1 MEGEEAVSI
10 SSEILH
16 QKIKECEELAIGYV
30 VGHKLSYSM
39 VKEATTKVW
48 KTISE
53 FLNSEDRN
61 LALDHGE
68 MKSIPVWVLIYNV
81 PLHLWKNLALGP
93 IASFVGKPLMMVDCT
108 INKTRLS
115 YARVLVEVSF
125 ECQSPSFIPLWI
137 DGKFVMNLPVEYQWK
152 PQKCMV
158 CHSFGH
164 SNNKCY
170 LKKASIGKSHW
181 TSRKRPNLGERIK
194 PLSKEGETGN
204 TGTENREQIKEHSIV
219 DSLTVTEDKE
229 ATVPQTKNSGR
240 KKNGPNA
247 YLSPFTL
254 LESEPESGFD
264 DSNDELP
271 DTLNEDSRVGIDVE
285 ETGVEKLKLLEDV
298 SHFKPMNREQH
309 IKKVKNFSNLL
320 YEGGKENAVENIFE
334 GLVDRHRST
343 KSEKEIAKLAWN
355 GVTSNENLGRGKRT
369 PVKKK
374 Y

>member
-53 FLNSEDRN
+53 VSITLHSSNSFVFKFLNSEDRN
-61 LALDHGE
+61 LALDHGGFYIYGSLFVVRPWSPLIENSIAE

-229 ATVPQTKNSGR
+229 ATVPQ
-240 KKNGPNA
+240 
-247 YLSPFTL
+247 
-254 LESEPESGFD
+254 
-264 DSNDELP
+264 
-271 DTLNEDSRVGIDVE
+271 
-285 ETGVEKLKLLEDV
+285 
-298 SHFKPMNREQH
+298 
-309 IKKVKNFSNLL
+309 
-320 YEGGKENAVENIFE
+320 
-334 GLVDRHRST
+334 
-343 KSEKEIAKLAWN
+343 
-355 GVTSNENLGRGKRT
+355 
-369 PVKKK
+369 
-374 Y
+374 